1 MNENEG
7 GSTFNTTFFFFSFL
21 DHDVISIYPHCHC
34 PLHPLV
40 LPSFIVR
47 LLDTM
52 ENIIAIIIGVTVS
65 SSGTR
70 SSKPNPKI

>member
-7 GSTFNTTFFFFSFL
+7 GSTFNTIFFFSFL
-21 DHDVISIYPHCHC
+21 DYGVISIYPHCC
-34 PLHPLV
+34 FPLHPLV

-52 ENIIAIIIGVTVS
+52 ENVIAIIIGVTVS

-70 SSKPNPKI
+70 SSRPNPKI